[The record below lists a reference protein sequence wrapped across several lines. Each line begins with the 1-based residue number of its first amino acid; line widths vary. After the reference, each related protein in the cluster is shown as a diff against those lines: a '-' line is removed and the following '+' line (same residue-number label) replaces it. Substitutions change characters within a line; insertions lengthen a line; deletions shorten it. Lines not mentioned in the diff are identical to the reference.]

1 MTEKEILDLLDKFS
15 DYLSQASPFSDGLR
29 SVGMWLA
36 TKLVWILDGIGTVL
50 SELIQLLNIFENE
63 AFKEMLATIEP
74 LRWGLFFLAL
84 LAFFSLFMFGRAKNA
99 SELPINTFL
108 TFLLIILL
116 PFFFSTLSTMTQG
129 LFNSFTTDFEKPGT
143 SIVLENTTDML
154 LVAEDNW
161 ALDVGESNNNFT
173 KERQIDITEKL
184 TEPDEIENGDPFNYK
199 IETDKD
205 GQDVLK
211 EIEQPSGVAEFLA
224 KDSFSKA
231 YYRNRVQFFPIFLTS
246 IIMIVA
252 MVITAFKFA
261 IVIVKMLG
269 DYALLITAA
278 PADIMGMQRVK
289 TVLSQI
295 LGSFALIVYV
305 PITYQ
310 IYLIAINVIKSLD
323 FSFFTYL
330 IALAGASWAFLDGP
344 NGFQQVT
351 GIDAGLKSTGA
362 AVAGGL
368 FAGSRLVKSGMNIGK
383 SLGKSAANVLTDA
396 GAFGLGMLTS
406 NSNHSSSPTG
416 INEQNKKGAANET
429 NASNEDMKGVN
440 DEQPSTENAN
450 ELNQL
455 QGSETN
461 EKQAFEENN
470 EQQTDSSETSSAN
483 EAQENIVVDD
493 SNPNE
498 EFTGIN
504 QNQESSE
511 QISNHG
517 NLQAQHSASETTE
530 SSETT
535 QENRNNQSS
544 LSGLNQSTNSL
555 TPEETN
561 QTQVVP
567 SEKGINEQHQEE
579 AVQNSFSRMNAAT
592 EEPVESGSSS
602 QELNQEN
609 SQPTIYDEPKLD
621 SSMQNETI
629 HPNTTEQIQM
639 DETRTEESST
649 VESPQKTATLHSASP
664 DKKQQNTIKPS
675 TETSQPSTDDK
686 KQEYREKKKA
696 LRQSNPLRAEVKNR
710 TLGYDMDDP
719 RRYHPQTTFEKKR
732 DMYQLGK
739 NYAKYR
745 KQKTNLKETYK
756 KETRDNE

>member
-1 MTEKEILDLLDKFS
+1 MTEKEILELLDKFS
-15 DYLSQASPFSDGLR
+15 EYLSQASPLLDGLR
-29 SVGMWLA
+29 SIGMWVA

-50 SELIQLLNIFENE
+50 SELIQLLNIFENDK
-63 AFKEMLATIEP
+63 FKEMLTTIEP

-161 ALDVGESNNNFT
+161 SLDIGESKNNFT

-184 TEPDEIENGDPFNYK
+184 TEPDEIENGDPFKYK

-211 EIEQPSGVAEFLA
+211 EIKQPNGIAEFLA

-261 IVIVKMLG
+261 IIIVKMLG

-278 PADIMGMQRVK
+278 PADIMGMQRIK

-295 LGSFALIVYV
+295 LGSFALIVFV

-330 IALAGASWAFLDGP
+330 IALAGSSWAFLDGP

-368 FAGSRLVKSGMNIGK
+368 FAGSRLIKSGMNIGK
-383 SLGKSAANVLTDA
+383 NLGKSAGNVLTDA
-396 GAFGLGMLTS
+396 GAFGLGMLTNNRS
-406 NSNHSSSPTG
+406 QSSSTG
-416 INEQNKKGAANET
+416 INERNKKGF
-429 NASNEDMKGVN
+429 SNEISSSDGTMKGIN
-440 DEQPSTENAN
+440 DKDSSSENMN
-450 ELNQL
+450 ELNQV

-461 EKQAFEENN
+461 EKPTFEENSGL
-470 EQQTDSSETSSAN
+470 QTKDATLSESDS
-483 EAQENIVVDD
+483 QENVVEDT
-493 SNPNE
+493 SNPTE
-498 EFTGIN
+498 ELAGIN
-504 QNQESSE
+504 QNQENSE
-511 QISNHG
+511 QIKTQGNSQLVTSSDKTMENFETPKENQDSQSN
-517 NLQAQHSASETTE
+517 
-530 SSETT
+530 
-535 QENRNNQSS
+535 
-544 LSGLNQSTNSL
+544 LSGLNQVKDPS
-555 TPEETN
+555 TPEESN
-561 QTQVVP
+561 QNQLEI
-567 SEKGINEQHQEE
+567 SEKGINKQHQEE
-579 AVQNSFSRMNAAT
+579 DLQDGIPTMNEST
-592 EEPVESGSSS
+592 EEPFEPMNHSQDLNHSPNPSTIKDDSKSSS
-602 QELNQEN
+602 L
-609 SQPTIYDEPKLD
+609 
-621 SSMQNETI
+621 QN
-629 HPNTTEQIQM
+629 
-639 DETRTEESST
+639 
-649 VESPQKTATLHSASP
+649 
-664 DKKQQNTIKPS
+664 KKIKPS
-675 TETSQPSTDDK
+675 TATIKSSTNDK
-686 KQEYREKKKA
+686 KQEYREKTKE
-696 LRQSNPLRAEVKNR
+696 LQLNNPLRKEIKNR

-739 NYAKYR
+739 NYAEYR